1 MNKIF
6 KVVAWS
12 QPQEIQT
19 QNGSMK
25 KKCSTLLSTTR
36 RLQRRSVDR

>member
-19 QNGSMK
+19 QNQDGAYFF
-25 KKCSTLLSTTR
+25 LL
-36 RLQRRSVDR
+36 QGV